1 MLVNKI
7 KSLWARRKAI
17 SPVIATILLIA
28 LTVTAA
34 AIVYFV
40 VVPLLKGNGEL
51 VVMGY
56 ELENTDSTPFA
67 DSFTVSINNIGT
79 AAATISQVSVTK
91 DGVAVNW
98 TLDKETYA
106 LAQGSD
112 TEVECNA
119 ADATEEFGYGET
131 AVFSFLYDGGET
143 IDIEVK
149 VTAEFSHFVLE
160 YSNDFE
166 TATDL
171 SEWTHTILFQH
182 SGGTNYNTI
191 QDWTIT
197 EQSGNHYAK
206 CTSNDCQF
214 ITLQGNEYDF
224 YNVNISYDL
233 RTGDDDG
240 NGIIFRYDDTGD
252 YPNFYCIWYTRE
264 HPGASNP
271 AHAGEEGAFDWVTPS
286 DIIIENEITI
296 HYVEGDADGFNWYKL
311 DSAAWTRTNN
321 VWYSWRVIADG
332 SNGAL
337 YIDNSETATLSWTD
351 SNLSH
356 GYIGFISFANL
367 NSDYDNLYVWQ
378 TVNA

>member
-1 MLVNKI
+1 MLTNRL
-7 KSLWARRKAI
+7 KSMWARKKAI

-51 VVMGY
+51 VVMDY
-56 ELENTDSTPFA
+56 ELENKDSTPFA

-79 AAATISQVSVTK
+79 AAATISDVTVTK
-91 DGVAVNW
+91 NGVAVNW
-98 TLDKETYA
+98 TLEKESYV
-106 LAQGSD
+106 LAQGSSTD
-112 TEVECNA
+112 VECNA
-119 ADATEEFGYGET
+119 ADATEELGYGEN
-131 AVFSFLYDGGET
+131 AVFTFVDTDGNS
-143 IDIEVK
+143 IVIEIK
-149 VTAEFSHFVLE
+149 VSAVFSHFVLE

-166 TATDL
+166 TAVDL
-171 SEWTHTILFQH
+171 SEWTHTILYQH

-191 QDWTIT
+191 QDWSIT
-197 EQSGNHYAK
+197 EQGGNHYAK

-214 ITLQGNEYDF
+214 ITLEGASYDF
-224 YNVNISYDL
+224 YDVNISYDL

-240 NGIIFRYDDTGD
+240 NGIIFRYDDSGE

-271 AHAGEEGAFDWVTPS
+271 SGDGGHGPFDWATPG

-296 HYVEGDADGFNWYKL
+296 HYVEGDAEGFNWYKL
-311 DSAAWTRTNN
+311 DSASWTRENN

-337 YIDNSETATLSWTD
+337 YIDNSDTATLEWTD

-356 GYIGFISFANL
+356 GYIGFVSFANL

-378 TVNA
+378 TVSA